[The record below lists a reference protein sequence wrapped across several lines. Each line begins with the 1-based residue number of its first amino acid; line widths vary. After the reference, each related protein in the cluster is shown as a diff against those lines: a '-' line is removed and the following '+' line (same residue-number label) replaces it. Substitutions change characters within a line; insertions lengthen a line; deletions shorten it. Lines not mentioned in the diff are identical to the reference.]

1 MNYEIIKNMDGQ
13 NVVVKTDDDGI
24 VSMFTENES
33 NSDYQ
38 AYLAWKA
45 EQPAPKAGK

>member
-1 MNYEIIKNMDGQ
+1 MKYTEIQSPSG
-13 NVVVKTDDDGI
+13 NVVIQQEREDGSTIQFFTDP
-24 VSMFTENES
+24 S

-45 EQPAPKAGK
+45 EQPTA

>member
-1 MNYEIIKNMDGQ
+1 METYTKIIQFGQDYVIKKND
-13 NVVVKTDDDGI
+13 NDSITFIPCD
-24 VSMFTENES
+24 ES

-45 EQPAPKAGK
+45 EQPSA

>member
-1 MNYEIIKNMDGQ
+1 MEYTIIENSYGENIIVRSDGWQ
-13 NVVVKTDDDGI
+13 I
-24 VSMFTENES
+24 PESES

-45 EQPAPKAGK
+45 EQTN